1 MIIPCLF
8 TNINYTRFKIM
19 IYGDNLILSAKIYNE
34 NFFTSSNLLYDQLV
48 FL

>member
-1 MIIPCLF
+1 MINPCLF

-34 NFFTSSNLLYDQLV
+34 NFSLPQIYCMIN
-48 FL
+48 